1 MEPAVKN
8 DYLSKIKDRNKKSH
22 IYHKF
27 QLTGLEIAMY
37 LEDEKHKSLYIK
49 MAKFGDEFKLL
60 SLAKDVSDRKSIENK
75 GGYFMRIVFKNMPEI
90 RKSFKKKDLLFIPM
104 MVLLII

>member
-22 IYHKF
+22 VYRKF

-49 MAKFGDEFKLL
+49 MAKFGDEYKLL
-60 SLAKDVSDRKSIENK
+60 SLAKDVGDRKSIENK
-75 GGYFMRIVFKNMPEI
+75 GGYFMKIVFKNMPEVV
-90 RKSFKKKDLLFIPM
+90 KAFKKKEIDLD
-104 MVLLII
+104 